1 MFFPNLERALDVL
14 SGFPRTHFPNPG
26 AIFRQQRNQLR
37 KIDISAKRRLMILR
51 RPNAILDVTTE
62 RARTDLAQ
70 PFSVIEKRQVLLD
83 LDVSE
88 IMPITY
94 LRRV

>member
-1 MFFPNLERALDVL
+1 MFFPNLKRALDVVR
-14 SGFPRTHFPNPG
+14 GFSRTHFPNPR
-26 AIFRQQRNQLR
+26 AIFRQQWNELR

-51 RPNAILDVTTE
+51 RPNAILDVTTQ

-70 PFSVIEKRQVLLD
+70 PFGVIEKRQVLLD
-83 LDVSE
+83 LDVTE
-88 IMPITY
+88 VMPVTN